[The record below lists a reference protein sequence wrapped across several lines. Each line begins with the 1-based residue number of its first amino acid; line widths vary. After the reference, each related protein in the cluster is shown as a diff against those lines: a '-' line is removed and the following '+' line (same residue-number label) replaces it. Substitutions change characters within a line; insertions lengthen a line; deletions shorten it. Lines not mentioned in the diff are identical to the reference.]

1 MDKKR
6 LLFVDDEPMVLKG
19 LQRTL
24 RKMRHEWEILYAEG
38 GEDALALLASQP
50 VDVVISDMRMPGMD
64 GAQLLEEVKDRF
76 PQIVRIILSGQLDR
90 DMTLRSVKVAHQLLA
105 KPCDVEV
112 LREALQK
119 TFALNRI
126 VANDDIR
133 RVVARIDT
141 LPSMPAS
148 CTDIMEELQSEDAS
162 IQKVADLI
170 ASDLGMTA
178 KILQMV
184 NSAFFGLYRQVNDV
198 QGAVML
204 LGLDAIKALVLSIN
218 VFSAFNT
225 RRIPFFD
232 LEGLWQHSL
241 AVGGYARQII
251 TTDFR
256 DRELAATAFL
266 AGMLH
271 DIGKLI
277 LAVNFGDAYK
287 ALLQAMPEAPGE
299 RLVRERE
306 MIGTSHAEIGAYL
319 MGLWGVESSIL
330 IAIGFHHNPLD
341 SQETVF
347 GPLTAVHAAN
357 GLNYHLRHPQG
368 NDRLLHD
375 HLDAAYF
382 EALGIT
388 GHIETWKT
396 ACADLGEESL

>member
-1 MDKKR
+1 
-6 LLFVDDEPMVLKG
+6 LLG
-19 LQRTL
+19 L
-24 RKMRHEWEILYAEG
+24 
-38 GEDALALLASQP
+38 
-50 VDVVISDMRMPGMD
+50 
-64 GAQLLEEVKDRF
+64 VKDRF

-105 KPCDVEV
+105 KPCDMEI

-126 VANDDIR
+126 VANNGIR

-141 LPSMPAS
+141 LPSMPSS

-162 IQKVADLI
+162 IQKVAELI

-184 NSAFFGLYRQVNDV
+184 NSAFFGLYRQVTDV

-241 AVGGYARQII
+241 AVGGYARQIM
-251 TTDFR
+251 TLSR
-256 DRELAATAFL
+256 CDRELAATAFL
-266 AGMLH
+266 SGMLH
-271 DIGKLI
+271 DIGKLV
-277 LAVNFGDAYK
+277 LAVNFSDTYR
-287 ALLQAMPEAPGE
+287 ALLQTVPEASGD
-299 RLVRERE
+299 RLAQERE
-306 MIGTSHAEIGAYL
+306 MIGTTHAEIGAYL
-319 MGLWGVESSIL
+319 MGLWGVEASIL
-330 IAIGFHHNPLD
+330 VAIGFHHSPLD
-341 SQETVF
+341 SQETAL

-357 GLNYHLRHPQG
+357 GFDYHLRHPQG
-368 NDRLLHD
+368 DDNGLTE
-375 HLDAAYF
+375 HLDADYLD
-382 EALGIT
+382 ALGLT
-388 GHIETWKT
+388 GTIEAWGM
-396 ACADLGEESL
+396 ACAGLGEES

>member
-38 GEDALALLASQP
+38 GEAALALLALQP
-50 VDVVISDMRMPGMD
+50 ADVVISDMRMPGMD
-64 GAQLLEEVKDRF
+64 GAELLETVKDRF

-90 DMTLRSVKVAHQLLA
+90 DMTLKSVKVAHQLLA
-105 KPCDVEV
+105 KPCDVEI

-119 TFALNRI
+119 TVALNQI
-126 VANDDIR
+126 IADDAIR

-162 IQKVADLI
+162 IQKVAGLI
-170 ASDLGMTA
+170 ASDLGMSA

-184 NSAFFGLYRQVNDV
+184 NSAFFGLYRQVTDV
-198 QGAVML
+198 QNAVML

-232 LEGLWQHSL
+232 FEGLWQHSL
-241 AVGGYARQII
+241 TTGGYAKQIMNQA
-251 TTDFR
+251 TGDR
-256 DRELAATAFL
+256 DLATAAFL
-266 AGMLH
+266 SGMLH

-277 LAVNFGDAYK
+277 LAANFSDAYRE
-287 ALLQAMPEAPGE
+287 LLQALPEAPAD
-299 RLVRERE
+299 RLTQECE
-306 MIGTSHAEIGAYL
+306 MIGTTHAEIGAYL
-319 MGLWGVESSIL
+319 MGLWGLEPPIL
-330 IAIGFHHNPLD
+330 AAIAFHHCPQD
-341 SQETVF
+341 SPMQAI
-347 GPLTAVHAAN
+347 GPLTAVHLAN
-357 GLNYHLRHPQG
+357 GF
-368 NDRLLHD
+368 D
-375 HLDAAYF
+375 HGLQPSNRDDSESRENFDVAYL
-382 EALGIT
+382 ESLGIH
-388 GHIETWKT
+388 GDIKTWRQ
-396 ACADLGEESL
+396 ACAELEEESL

>member
-24 RKMRHEWEILYAEG
+24 RKMRHAWEILYAEG
-38 GEDALALLASQP
+38 GEAALALLAAQP

-64 GAQLLEEVKDRF
+64 GAELLETVKDRF

-90 DMTLRSVKVAHQLLA
+90 DMTLKSVKVAHQLLA
-105 KPCDVEV
+105 KPCDVEI

-119 TFALNRI
+119 TVALNQI
-126 VANDDIR
+126 IADDAIR

-162 IQKVADLI
+162 IQKVAGLI
-170 ASDLGMTA
+170 ASDLGMSA

-184 NSAFFGLYRQVNDV
+184 NSAFFGLYRQVTDV
-198 QGAVML
+198 QNAVML

-232 LEGLWQHSL
+232 FEGLWQHSL
-241 AVGGYARQII
+241 ATGGYAKQIMSQA
-251 TTDFR
+251 TR
-256 DRELAATAFL
+256 DRDLATAAFL
-266 AGMLH
+266 SGMLH

-277 LAVNFGDAYK
+277 LAANFSDAYRE
-287 ALLQAMPEAPGE
+287 LLQALPEAPAD
-299 RLVRERE
+299 RLTQECE
-306 MIGTSHAEIGAYL
+306 MIGTTHAEIGAYL
-319 MGLWGVESSIL
+319 MGLWGLEPPIL
-330 IAIGFHHNPLD
+330 AAIAFHHCPQD
-341 SQETVF
+341 SPMQAI
-347 GPLTAVHAAN
+347 GPLTAVHLAN
-357 GLNYHLRHPQG
+357 GF
-368 NDRLLHD
+368 D
-375 HLDAAYF
+375 HGLQPSNRDDPESRENFDVAYL
-382 EALGIT
+382 ESLGIH
-388 GHIETWKT
+388 GDIKTWRQ
-396 ACADLGEESL
+396 ACAELEEESL

>member
-1 MDKKR
+1 VEKKR

-38 GEDALALLASQP
+38 GEAALALLASQP

-64 GAQLLEEVKDRF
+64 GAQLLGLVKDRF

-105 KPCDVEV
+105 KPCDMEI

-126 VANDDIR
+126 VANNDIR

-141 LPSMPAS
+141 LPSMPSS

-162 IQKVADLI
+162 IQKVAELI

-184 NSAFFGLYRQVNDV
+184 NSAFFGLYRQVTDV

-241 AVGGYARQII
+241 AVGGYARQIM
-251 TTDFR
+251 TLSR
-256 DRELAATAFL
+256 CDRELAATAFL
-266 AGMLH
+266 SGMLH
-271 DIGKLI
+271 DIGKLV
-277 LAVNFGDAYK
+277 LAVNFSDTYR
-287 ALLQAMPEAPGE
+287 ALLQTVPEASGD
-299 RLVRERE
+299 RLAQERE
-306 MIGTSHAEIGAYL
+306 MIGTTHAEIGAYL
-319 MGLWGVESSIL
+319 MGLWGVEASIL
-330 IAIGFHHNPLD
+330 VAIGFHHSPLD
-341 SQETVF
+341 SQETAL

-357 GLNYHLRHPQG
+357 GFDYHLRHSQG
-368 NDRLLHD
+368 DDNGLTE
-375 HLDAAYF
+375 HLDADYLD
-382 EALGIT
+382 ALGLT
-388 GHIETWKT
+388 GTIEAWGM
-396 ACADLGEESL
+396 ACADLGEES